1 MKRKSFLIAVIAMA
15 VSGLDKAFGATKKPS
30 PKPSVLKKPVAKIS
44 PTPLAQS
51 PVIAERILTRD
62 GNTILKSSLRAPI
75 SFYASYSKDG
85 RDYPV
90 LVANPTSKVIR
101 VFSARCPHQGNILN
115 LESHGEFYCEF
126 HGARFKA
133 DSGKVIDG
141 PTIQNLEQFEIIES
155 SDFLVI
161 RA

>member
-1 MKRKSFLIAVIAMA
+1 MTIIAI
-15 VSGLDKAFGATKKPS
+15 VSSPVAQAFGTTKKPS
-30 PKPSVLKKPVAKIS
+30 PKPSVQKKPVAKIS
-44 PTPLAQS
+44 PTPLAES

-62 GNTILKSSLRAPI
+62 GNTILKSNLRAPM

-126 HGARFKA
+126 HGARFKS